1 MCICNGATNKCE
13 YDTLAPP
20 LRMCVC
26 VCVCV
31 LHIAIVGNN
40 LRNKIKIFY
49 FNGAEAVALFTP
61 KAQKSSVKRVKEL
74 ADSDVAWHTQC

>member
-13 YDTLAPP
+13 YDT
-20 LRMCVC
+20 
-26 VCVCV
+26 CV